1 MFPICL
7 AKYKEILAGSR
18 LFHIT
23 VYATKK
29 KTKKKQACITV
40 ISEYTLNRNI
50 LFPDGL
56 FFPLVCKKNKEREW
70 EKRNRAMKTVHPFP
84 QSRVLQSPAFSTCNF
99 CFGQVYVAF
108 DMTFD
113 PYGEPS
119 VWGKGWLT

>member
-23 VYATKK
+23 VYATK